1 MSATS
6 IDERN
11 LLSKSLKA
19 TVSLAAT
26 KPQPAMHQAATT
38 EASPKKKKKRPI
50 WRRWYTILGVVLLL
64 WIVVSS
70 IMGKRE
76 KPIPVTTEKAVRKT
90 IVQTVSSTGKIQ
102 PEVEVKISPEVAGE
116 IIELPVVDGMP
127 VKKGDLLIKIKPDSY
142 KALVEAQEAA
152 ISGARAVNLQQKATL
167 AKAEQDLK
175 RAQDLFNK
183 KMISESEFT
192 VAQTALDVA
201 KSTYESSQHEIERA
215 EAGSS
220 QARDQLSKTT
230 IYSPIDGTV
239 TVLNSKLGE
248 RVVATNQFAGT
259 EVMRVA
265 DLGHMEARVDVNEN
279 DVVNVKV
286 GQKATITVDAYS
298 ERKFKGVVQ
307 QIANT
312 GKTTGAGTQ
321 EEVTNFEVKIR
332 MDDTDLSL
340 RPSLSCTAEI
350 ETNMVKDVVAVP
362 MQSVTIRT
370 GDTNL
375 SPEEIEKRKQKVAE
389 RDQADNNAEV
399 TNERLEKQ
407 TLKEDRAK
415 MLKVVFL
422 KKDGKAEMAKVTTGI
437 ADDTSMEIKSG
448 VNVGDE
454 VISGSYSAISRKLKN
469 GAKVVIDAE
478 TTK

>member
-1 MSATS
+1 
-6 IDERN
+6 
-11 LLSKSLKA
+11 
-19 TVSLAAT
+19 
-26 KPQPAMHQAATT
+26 MHQLATT
-38 EASPKKKKKRPI
+38 EVSPKKKKRKKPL
-50 WRRWYTILGVVLLL
+50 WRRWYIILGVLVLL
-64 WIVVSS
+64 WIIVSS
-70 IMGKRE
+70 ILGKRE

-90 IVQTVSSTGKIQ
+90 ILQTVSATGKIQ

-116 IIELPVVDGMP
+116 IIELPVVDGMA

-142 KALVEAQEAA
+142 KALVEAQQAA
-152 ISGARAVNLQQKATL
+152 ISGAQAVNLQQKATL
-167 AKAEQDLK
+167 AKAEADLK
-175 RAQDLFNK
+175 RAQDLYNK
-183 KMISESEFT
+183 KMISESEFS
-192 VAQTALDVA
+192 VAQTARDVA

-286 GQKATITVDAYS
+286 GQRATISIDAYT
-298 ERKFKGVVQ
+298 ERKFKGTVQ
-307 QIANT
+307 LIANT

-332 MDDTDLSL
+332 MDDSDVSL
-340 RPSLSCTAEI
+340 RPSLSCTADI

-375 SPEEIEKRKQKVAE
+375 SPEEIEKRKQRVAK
-389 RDQADNNAEV
+389 RDEVDNNAEV

-415 MLKVVFL
+415 MSKVVFL
-422 KKDGKAEMAKVTTGI
+422 KKGNKAEMATVTTGI

-469 GAKVVIDAE
+469 GAKVVIDTE